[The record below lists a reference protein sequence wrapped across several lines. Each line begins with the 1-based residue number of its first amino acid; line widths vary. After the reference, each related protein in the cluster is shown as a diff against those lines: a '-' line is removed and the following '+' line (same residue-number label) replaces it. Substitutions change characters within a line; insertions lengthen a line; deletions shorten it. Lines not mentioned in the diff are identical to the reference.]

1 MDRPFYRAED
11 LSAFDPER
19 ELGEPGQFPFTR
31 GIRPTMY
38 RGRLWTMRQY
48 SGMGDAEQSNR
59 RYQFLLAQGGN
70 GLSVA
75 FDLPTQIGYDSDSP
89 WAAGEV
95 GKAGVAIDSLEDMGR
110 LFAGIPLGSVSTSMT
125 INATAT
131 ILLAMY
137 VAAAGRSGCDRAQL
151 AGTVQNDILKEYI
164 ARGTYIYPLQHS
176 LRLMADLFA
185 WSGQNVPSWNPISI
199 SGYHLREA
207 GATAVQE
214 LAFTLAN
221 GCAYLRALGHAG
233 LDIEQS
239 ASRFSFFFA
248 AHNDFFD
255 EVAKFRAAR
264 RLWARLLEEQFGI
277 RGALALALRFH
288 TQTAGSTL
296 TTQQPENNLARTAL
310 QALSAILGGTQS
322 LHVNGYDE
330 AQGLPSEE
338 AARLALRTQ
347 QILARE
353 SGVAQTVDPLA
364 GSYYMES
371 LTTALEREARNYLN
385 RIDSLGGMV
394 AAIERGWVQRE
405 IEDAAY
411 RQQQAVD
418 SGESVIVGVNRFAGE
433 DSTELPGRS
442 LGDTVEQEQ
451 IERVRALR
459 TRRDPLRWQAALD
472 RVTEQARCSTNLM
485 PAILEAV
492 ESFATVGEIAT
503 SMGKV
508 FGEYQPAS
516 LRG

>member
-1 MDRPFYRAED
+1 MRRPVYRAEE
-11 LSAFDPER
+11 LTGFDPEGD
-19 ELGEPGQFPFTR
+19 LGYPGQYPFTR

-48 SGMGDAEQSNR
+48 SGMGDADQSNQ
-59 RYQFLLAQGGN
+59 RYKFLLAQGGD

-89 WAAGEV
+89 WAVGEV
-95 GKAGVAIDSLEDMGR
+95 GKAGVAIDSLEDMER
-110 LFAGIPLGSVSTSMT
+110 LFAGIPLNTVSTSMT

-137 VAAAGRSGCDRAQL
+137 VAAAIRSGCDRAQL

-176 LRLMADLFA
+176 LRLTADLFA
-185 WSGQNVPSWNPISI
+185 WSGQNLPCWNPISI

-221 GCAYLRALGHAG
+221 GCVYLSALGNAG
-233 LDIEQS
+233 LDSEQA

-248 AHNDFFD
+248 AHNDFF
-255 EVAKFRAAR
+255 EEIAKFRAAR
-264 RLWARLLEEQFGI
+264 RLWARLLEERFGI
-277 RGALALALRFH
+277 RSTPAVALRFH
-288 TQTAGSTL
+288 AQTAGSTL
-296 TTQQPENNLARTAL
+296 TAQQPENNLARTAL

-330 AQGLPSEE
+330 ALGLPSEE

-347 QILARE
+347 QILAGE
-353 SGVAQTVDPLA
+353 SGVAQTVDPLG
-364 GSYYMES
+364 GSFYIES
-371 LTTALEREARNYLN
+371 LTTAMEQQARTYLQ
-385 RIDSLGGMV
+385 RIDAQGGMV
-394 AAIERGWVQRE
+394 AAIERGWGQRGV
-405 IEDAAY
+405 EDAADLH
-411 RQQQAVD
+411 QQALD
-418 SGESVIVGVNRFAGE
+418 SGKSVVVGVNRFTDPNAIEARDPVEG
-433 DSTELPGRS
+433 
-442 LGDTVEQEQ
+442 TVEQKQ

-459 TRRDPLRWQAALD
+459 MRRAPLRGRAALD
-472 RVTEQARCSTNLM
+472 RVTEQARGGTPLM

-492 ESFATVGEIAT
+492 ESCATVGEIAA
-503 SMGKV
+503 SM
-508 FGEYQPAS
+508 
-516 LRG
+516 

>member
-1 MDRPFYRAED
+1 MERPFYEAED
-11 LSAFDPER
+11 LPGFDSER

-31 GIRPTMY
+31 GIRPSMY
-38 RGRLWTMRQY
+38 RSRLWTMRQY

-59 RYQFLLAQGGN
+59 RYQFLLAQGAD

-95 GKAGVAIDSLEDMGR
+95 GRAGVAIDSLEDMER
-110 LFAGIPLGSVSTSMT
+110 LFAGIPLNTVSTSMT
-125 INATAT
+125 INSTAT

-137 VAAAGRSGCDRAQL
+137 VTTAARSGCGRGQL
-151 AGTVQNDILKEYI
+151 SGTVQNDILKEYI
-164 ARGTYIYPLQHS
+164 ARGTYIYPLRHS
-176 LRLMADLFA
+176 LRLMTDLFA
-185 WSGQNVPSWNPISI
+185 WSGQNLPSWNPISI

-214 LAFTLAN
+214 IAFTLAN
-221 GCAYLRALGHAG
+221 GCAYLSALANVG
-233 LDIEQS
+233 LDSEQA

-248 AHNDFFD
+248 AHNDFFE

-264 RLWARLLEEQFGI
+264 RLWARVLEERFGI
-277 RGALALALRFH
+277 QSPRAMALRFH

-296 TTQQPENNLARTAL
+296 TAQQPENNLARSAL

-330 AQGLPSEE
+330 ALGLPGEE

-347 QILARE
+347 QILAEE
-353 SGVAQTVDPLA
+353 SGVAQTVDPLG
-364 GSYYMES
+364 GSFYVES
-371 LTTALEREARNYLN
+371 LTSAIERQARAYMT
-385 RIDSLGGMV
+385 RIDAMGGMV

-405 IEDAAY
+405 IEDAAF
-411 RQQQAVD
+411 RHQQAFD
-418 SGESVIVGVNRFAGE
+418 SGASVVVGVNRFTGP
-433 DSTELPGRS
+433 DSMEPPQKPEGA
-442 LGDTVEQEQ
+442 VEQDQ

-459 TRRDPLRWQAALD
+459 MRRDPLRWRAALD
-472 RVTEQARCSTNLM
+472 RVTDQARCSTNLM

-492 ESFATVGEIAT
+492 ESCATVGEIAA
-503 SMGKV
+503 SMGEV
-508 FGEYQPAS
+508 FGEYKPAS
-516 LRG
+516 I

>member
-1 MDRPFYRAED
+1 MEPHFYEAKD
-11 LSAFDPER
+11 LPGFDPEQ
-19 ELGEPGQFPFTR
+19 ELGEPGEFPFTR
-31 GIRPTMY
+31 GIRPSMY
-38 RGRLWTMRQY
+38 RSRLWTMRQY

-59 RYQFLLAQGGN
+59 RYQFLLAQGAD

-89 WAAGEV
+89 RAAGEV
-95 GKAGVAIDSLEDMGR
+95 GRAGVAIDSLEDMER
-110 LFAGIPLGSVSTSMT
+110 LFAGIPLNTVSTSMT

-137 VAAAGRSGCDRAQL
+137 VAAATRSGCGRAQL
-151 AGTVQNDILKEYI
+151 SGTVQNDILKEYI

-176 LRLMADLFA
+176 LRLMTDLFA
-185 WSGQNVPSWNPISI
+185 WSGQNLPSWNPISI

-214 LAFTLAN
+214 IAFTLAN
-221 GCAYLRALGHAG
+221 GRAYLAALADAG
-233 LDIEQS
+233 LDSEQA

-248 AHNDFFD
+248 AHNDFFE

-264 RLWARLLEEQFGI
+264 RLWARVLEERFGI
-277 RGALALALRFH
+277 RGTRAVALRFH

-296 TTQQPENNLARTAL
+296 TAQQPENNLARSAL

-330 AQGLPSEE
+330 ALGLPGEE

-347 QILARE
+347 QILAEE
-353 SGVAQTVDPLA
+353 SGVAQTVDPLG
-364 GSYYMES
+364 GSYYVES
-371 LTTALEREARNYLN
+371 LTTAIEQQARAYMT
-385 RIDSLGGMV
+385 RIQAMGGMV

-405 IEDAAY
+405 IEDAAF
-411 RQQQAVD
+411 RHQQAFD
-418 SGESVIVGVNRFAGE
+418 SGASVVVGVNRFTGPDA
-433 DSTELPGRS
+433 TESRQNLEPS
-442 LGDTVEQEQ
+442 VEQDQ

-459 TRRDPLRWQAALD
+459 SRRDPLRWRAALD
-472 RVTEQARCSTNLM
+472 RVTDQARSSTNLM

-492 ESFATVGEIAT
+492 ESCATVGEITA
-503 SMGKV
+503 SMSEV

-516 LRG
+516 F

>member
-11 LSAFDPER
+11 LTGFDPDR
-19 ELGEPGQFPFTR
+19 DLGEPGQFPFTR

-95 GKAGVAIDSLEDMGR
+95 GKAGVAIDSLEDMER
-110 LFAGIPLGSVSTSMT
+110 LFAGIPLDSVSTSMT

-137 VAAAGRSGCDRAQL
+137 VAAAGRSGRDRAQL

-164 ARGTYIYPLQHS
+164 ARSTYIYPLQHS

-185 WSGQNVPSWNPISI
+185 WSVQNVPSWNPISI

-221 GCAYLRALGHAG
+221 GCAYLRALGNAG

-248 AHNDFFD
+248 AHNDFFE

-264 RLWARLLEEQFGI
+264 RLWARVLEEQFGI
-277 RGALALALRFH
+277 RGVNALALRFH

-296 TTQQPENNLARTAL
+296 TAQQPENNLARTAL

-330 AQGLPSEE
+330 ALGLPSEE

-364 GSYYMES
+364 GSYFVES
-371 LTTALEREARNYLN
+371 LTTALEQEARKYLT

-418 SGESVIVGVNRFAGE
+418 AGDSVVVGVNRFAGE
-433 DSTELPGRS
+433 DSTELPVRS

-472 RVTEQARCSTNLM
+472 RVTERARCSTNLM

-492 ESFATVGEIAT
+492 ESCATVGEIAT
-503 SMGKV
+503 CMGKV

-516 LRG
+516 L